1 MSIRLRRREFVALL
15 GGAAA
20 WPLAVSA
27 QRPAMPVIGLL
38 QSGTPESQA
47 NNIATFRKGLNEIGF
62 VEGRNQSSSIAGRTI
77 KRIGCRSW
85 RRSLCACG

>member
-1 MSIRLRRREFVALL
+1 MMKRREFITLL
-15 GGAAA
+15 GGTAVA
-20 WPLAVSA
+20 WPLAARA

-38 QSGTPESQA
+38 HSGTPESQA
-47 NNIATFRKGLNEIGF
+47 NNIAIFRKSLNEIGLS
-62 VEGRNQSSSIAGRTI
+62 RAATLSSSIAGRTI